1 MQDSLATLFIPI
13 QACVRRKSDYWHKT
27 AVYLEN
33 FNPLGSCIL
42 EYQITN
48 DMTMEGF
55 TWVLQETQ
63 TESTQEMEQI

>member
-13 QACVRRKSDYWHKT
+13 QACVRKKSDYLHKT
-27 AVYLEN
+27 AVYLETL
-33 FNPLGSCIL
+33 NPLGSCIV

-55 TWVLQETQ
+55 TWVLQKTN
-63 TESTQEMEQI
+63 TDSTQEMEQI